1 MGRENEDA
9 IYVGTN
15 NRYLFSVI
23 ADGAGSSAFAKEAAH
38 CTVNTAADFFARR
51 HLDLFEKE
59 EFQTG
64 KDLVFAVQ
72 QALFEKAE
80 VLHADFK
87 EMMCTLIAT
96 VIDTKKKL
104 YMSIHVG
111 DGLIAITEK
120 GKTDIV
126 SYPENGITRQFTY
139 MLNSE
144 NVMKHLRI
152 KTGSFNPGSELF
164 MCTDGAMEACFHKS
178 EYIRRIQQIS
188 KFRCFT
194 DDATYCKIC

>member
-1 MGRENEDA
+1 M
-9 IYVGTN
+9 
-15 NRYLFSVI
+15 
-23 ADGAGSSAFAKEAAH
+23 
-38 CTVNTAADFFARR
+38 
-51 HLDLFEKE
+51 
-59 EFQTG
+59 
-64 KDLVFAVQ
+64 FAVQ

-80 VLHADFK
+80 ELHTDFK

-96 VIDTKKKL
+96 LIDTQKKR
-104 YMSIHVG
+104 YITIHVG
-111 DGLIAITEK
+111 DGLVAITEN

-152 KTGSFNPGSELF
+152 KTGPFEPGAELF